1 MDKKEYICIRE
12 VAGSYSYW
20 KIGQKYEFDE
30 YEIKV
35 FETHI
40 KLTEFKDWFLDKQE
54 YREYII
60 NKILN
65 E

>member
-12 VAGSYSYW
+12 VAESYW

-30 YEIKV
+30 YEIEV

-60 NKILN
+60 NKILD